1 MNEKGDAKKE
11 MMDRFTSMGIPKP
24 LKPISN
30 PTATPKNAE
39 MASKMEQIKNGGLK
53 NNFKQF
59 IDKAEK
65 VSQSPSAI
73 PVPKVGKNPNEK
85 AKNVPNLNT
94 FSSSSNSEASMLESM
109 MYGEGNKVMNTKEGE
124 LSDFGPTNTNTRQ
137 LLQRRLA
144 EKSSQVNESNYQ
156 NEEVFDYNSGLNM
169 TDAELTEKITEIAK
183 KVSREIIKK
192 VILELSTSKGGLVV
206 ESKTVKKAE
215 VIARNKVKIDGKIY
229 KLSLDKQ

>member
-11 MMDRFTSMGIPKP
+11 MMDRFASMGIPKP

-30 PTATPKNAE
+30 PTVTPKNLE

-65 VSQSPSAI
+65 VSHSPSSI

-85 AKNVPNLNT
+85 AKNVPNLKSY
-94 FSSSSNSEASMLESM
+94 SSSSSPEASMLENM
-109 MYGEGNKVMNTKEGE
+109 MYGDSNKTISTQSGE
-124 LSDFGPTNTNTRQ
+124 ISDFGPTNTNTRQ
-137 LLQRRLA
+137 LLQQRLA
-144 EKSSQVNESNYQ
+144 EKKNQVNENSYQ
-156 NEEVFDYNSGLNM
+156 TEEVLKYNSGINI

-183 KVSREIIKK
+183 KVSREMIKK
-192 VILELSTSKGGLVV
+192 VILELSESKGGLVI
-206 ESKTVKKAE
+206 ESKNVKKAE
-215 VIARNKVKIDGKIY
+215 VVARNKVKIDGKVY
-229 KLSLDKQ
+229 KLSLEK